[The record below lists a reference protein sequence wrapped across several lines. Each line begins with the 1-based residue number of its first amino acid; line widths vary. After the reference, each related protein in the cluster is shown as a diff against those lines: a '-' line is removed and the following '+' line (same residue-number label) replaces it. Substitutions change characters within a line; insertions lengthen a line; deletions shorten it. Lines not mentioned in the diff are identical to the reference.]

1 MTDDAQPVVAARL
14 SSRDRH
20 DYVARVRLA
29 AERLVAQRYLRA
41 EDVELVVGLAPSDT
55 MSSRPPRSKRAR
67 PICKAGRYITV
78 TPVMP

>member
-1 MTDDAQPVVAARL
+1 VTTDDAQPVVAARL

-41 EDVELVVGLAPSDT
+41 EDIELVVGLAAERYDVFAPSQVE
-55 MSSRPPRSKRAR
+55 
-67 PICKAGRYITV
+67 AGAADL
-78 TPVMP
+78 